1 MLEYQ
6 SNLKDFKPW
15 LHRNEHSLEIN
26 QSIISKGVNSDT
38 KIDHVI

>member
-26 QSIISKGVNSDT
+26 IEINQSIISKGVE
-38 KIDHVI
+38 